1 MSDFW
6 ISLNNQVKA
15 MLNKVQLQL
24 YTLLGQEN
32 VLLNEQFHYGYL
44 VLGSLMGSLT
54 TPEREID
61 F

>member
-1 MSDFW
+1 
-6 ISLNNQVKA
+6 

-44 VLGSLMGSLT
+44 VLVGVV
-54 TPEREID
+54 
-61 F
+61 